1 MANHPNTT
9 RGDSAPGIP
18 DTAGSRPLVNA
29 LRHGFP
35 LSVDRQA
42 QAAATL
48 DERAIERLLTLHDG
62 GHAMRRV
69 HFERCDEDAQDAAN
83 WFDTEQDTVVEPL
96 VRRLGYSPTREE
108 WRAEYSLTFQGFE
121 IASRL
126 AADCHD
132 AHSARAER

>member
-1 MANHPNTT
+1 MSPSDTHCPYQQKPEPHQLNCPIRHVTERGSDMAMANH
-9 RGDSAPGIP
+9 
-18 DTAGSRPLVNA
+18 
-29 LRHGFP
+29 
-35 LSVDRQA
+35 
-42 QAAATL
+42 
-48 DERAIERLLTLHDG
+48 HDG

-83 WFDTEQDTVVEPL
+83 WFDTKQYTVVEPS